1 MGEQRLNPSGYKRRK
16 DADGGCSFDVATCR
30 GRAATPGPPEAE
42 SLRLPNG
49 KGPLRA
55 LGAAAAFFQQPL
67 SEPWTHWPGH
77 EGNGR
82 HGATPKASSAPRVKP
97 GRRLRLIGVGIGL
110 AVLLGSCT
118 FSPEAARVRG
128 EPGAD
133 PGNHGHPV
141 DLLAPPDRFERI
153 YYRIPYD
160 GPAVASE
167 DTSLS

>member
-16 DADGGCSFDVATCR
+16 DADGCSFDAATCR
-30 GRAATPGPPEAE
+30 GKAAAPGPPEAF

-55 LGAAAAFFQQPL
+55 LDAAAAFFQQPL
-67 SEPWTHWPGH
+67 SEPWTHCPDHKGD
-77 EGNGR
+77 GR
-82 HGATPKASSAPRVKP
+82 HGATPEALLAPRVKP

-110 AVLLGSCT
+110 AVLLGGCT
-118 FSPEAARVRG
+118 VSPEAARVRG

-133 PGNHGHPV
+133 PGNHGQSIE
-141 DLLAPPDRFERI
+141 LLAPPDRFERI
-153 YYRIPYD
+153 YYDIPYD
-160 GPAVASE
+160 GPAAASE